1 MIDAKE
7 AKTFSKNINLKND
20 LLLTLESQIFQA
32 CNSGLFEVIYPI
44 TYFYEQFPNK
54 DSFKKFWEIV
64 NSELTRLGYWG
75 YVFKKDFNYYLY
87 LTWMERVNY
96 EKKYFN

>member
-7 AKTFSKNINLKND
+7 AKIFSKNINLKNH
-20 LLLTLESQIFQA
+20 LLSNLEPQIFQA

-44 TYFYEQFPNK
+44 TYFYEQFSNK
-54 DSFKKFWEIV
+54 NSFQKFWEIV
-64 NSELTRLGYWG
+64 NKELTKLGYWG

-87 LTWMERVNY
+87 LTWIGRVNY
-96 EKKYFN
+96 EKN